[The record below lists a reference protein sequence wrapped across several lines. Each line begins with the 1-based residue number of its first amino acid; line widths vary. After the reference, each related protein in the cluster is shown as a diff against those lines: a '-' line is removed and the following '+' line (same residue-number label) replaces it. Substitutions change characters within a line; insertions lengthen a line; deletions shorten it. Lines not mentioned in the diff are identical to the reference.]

1 MKDKVLTATARYMA
15 LLAEAKAAIDA
26 VAEAIS
32 GQEIGGLN
40 GEEAMASAIAT
51 ELGEPT
57 PEQASAT
64 LAAISAKFATG
75 GDPVAVR
82 VMARVL
88 RHQTTGALVGDPL
101 LTVNIEAA
109 HYTM

>member
-1 MKDKVLTATARYMA
+1 MKDKVLTATARHMA

-26 VAEAIS
+26 VAEVIA

-40 GEEAMASAIAT
+40 GEEALASAIASS
-51 ELGEPT
+51 LGEPSA
-57 PEQASAT
+57 EVAYAT
-64 LAAISAKFATG
+64 LAAISAKFANG

-88 RHQTTGALVGDPL
+88 RLQTTGALVGDPL
-101 LTVNIEAA
+101 LTINIEAA